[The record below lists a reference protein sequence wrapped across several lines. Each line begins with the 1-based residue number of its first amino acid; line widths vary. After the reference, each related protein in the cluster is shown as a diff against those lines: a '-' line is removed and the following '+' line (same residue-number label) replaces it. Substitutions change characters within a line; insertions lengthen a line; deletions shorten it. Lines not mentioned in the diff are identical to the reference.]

1 MKRSLKIFSYT
12 YIFASAAAAPF
23 MSLYELKL
31 MPICIWVFGLLL
43 ATVGMFCTLYEKEN
57 APDERQLNQGNSKK
71 FYNFIL
77 TDKGGVSQ

>member
-1 MKRSLKIFSYT
+1 MKRSLKIFSCT

-31 MPICIWVFGLLL
+31 MPTCIWLFGLLL
-43 ATVGMFCTLYEKEN
+43 ATVGMFCTLHEKEN

-71 FYNFIL
+71 FYNFNL
-77 TDKGGVSQ
+77 SEMEW